1 MEMTTPVFTRK
12 TLSDGEKMEM
22 TTPVI
27 TKKVITCRAI
37 LWTSDITGW
46 FLHLFLALYFSLCLR
61 VKRSSI

>member
-22 TTPVI
+22 TAPVI

-46 FLHLFLALYFSLCLR
+46 FLHLFLPLYFSF
-61 VKRSSI
+61 VIKGKEI